1 MPIEDFG
8 VKLPSTLITKPTVQ
22 QPIVQAPSLAMG
34 EGEKEIENEYYAGF
48 ESELKGY
55 GNQSVKAQRN
65 VNTAGA
71 ALEKARQIRRGRQST
86 KYGTP
91 AGGAQGFGIK
101 SKEEIKQEA
110 LYAQAV
116 DAMSVLTWKQYIM
129 VSLPRLIQSSDVTS
143 IEEAVKLTNPK
154 VYGDAEREWLTNT
167 WNKLKYLTT
176 TQITITA
183 STTNEEA
190 RTELLDA
197 LLAEQKL
204 PIQSIN
210 SLTLDELMKSFHP
223 LASDLPP
230 GMTTDE
236 ARDLLS
242 QVEMS
247 PEEQAEIENFR
258 NITQELLNN
267 WKTTSSYFDLL
278 KAGAVE
284 SATLPPLT
292 AAEFAKLA
300 WTQPWNATMEL
311 LEKFNNMVSRPWAAW
326 FITSTPHW
334 DQDSDAAALDRL
346 FQEYREQGE
355 SVWDAY
361 SLAFQNW
368 GTNVWLKMFYETI
381 FDPTNYIGLGIATK
395 ITKPIKYLGPLV
407 GAIETGWNEL
417 WDVPFRGMRTLWNA
431 IPKTPLQHSIA
442 VGKQILMD
450 GRAVLQR
457 IYPNKPSLVRITAPE
472 VISEFEKCIQEAIA
486 NPQELG
492 NLRVRLGRQ
501 LLDHD
506 FIDAEQMTEILSKA
520 KIGNIDDLI
529 TPQAL
534 LDLNKD
540 FDLFQVGS
548 VYKSSKELAE
558 QTLARRGSR
567 TVDEIAGLAK
577 QLDNLKAKI
586 VSEAMDLKGGTAK
599 EILDGILRSAEDL
612 DLRKTSST
620 IYRFANQAGKATSWA
635 GRTIDSITR
644 NNAVS
649 WVERNVAS
657 SLANQY
663 LLFTNYGPFNV
674 LENTWRSMLGE
685 GTMLYPLH
693 ASPVDELLQKGK
705 GLSNLPY
712 EFVTYQ
718 KGLGR
723 MEMAVIDPK
732 TNKTLVF
739 NQGKIPGITKKLPFG
754 FNIHIGNSDYVMN
767 SWQHWNDMFGDIGAQ
782 QRAWYLSKQFDKQ
795 LWKANST
802 EMQSIADVFTETRGL
817 LDDVKGIT
825 KKEKDELERVL
836 FSDAVGSPANI
847 LAHDVPLPELERR
860 RALKQINETLNKMND
875 VYSIHKNTI
884 RNEILDGT
892 IWKDVDGRIEAIKQ
906 SIREFN
912 ILGLQAESKVLS
924 NMVKDVAEFV
934 PETADDLM
942 RTLGFVSD
950 LTDAIGERISEVR
963 STIRNRARVLT
974 EAEASNFNEASSKML
989 GDFLGQADTD
999 MTAMIEAVKANVA
1012 KSKVKMTKTQKQR
1025 LETLTDALKMRSQ
1038 NILATRDADRKLLN
1052 SYFDKKSPTFVPKNK
1067 RSNSFWEKLESER
1080 NEKIWAVYRARENEL
1095 FGQVEEMKLSL
1106 MDAMKVKIDLPT
1118 AIPPVVGKLTP
1129 AHLAYLM
1136 GCTGTDLYKGLTR
1149 AGAMA
1154 TIRPKDKFITWA
1166 YTKANRYASHLGKTA
1181 EEIGFS
1187 KDAISDVWE
1196 QMFKNIGIDPK
1207 MANAEPLAPAMLQ
1220 MEQVRQDL
1228 QRIRGTKGLPED
1240 DYLKFKNY
1248 LNETARKV
1256 GDLDIYNKTVKQ
1268 VEIPK
1273 PSEGI
1278 RVSENIPNWGDTEFH
1293 KSISPTM
1300 RAKIDNAV
1308 YNLPSDISLSRVK
1321 RIMIS
1326 TPKLLNYR
1334 SAKWI
1339 DSEGILQLS
1348 SSFTKEDVIHEL
1360 IHANKPGMIE
1370 KDVEKLTQELSK
1382 VSHISLSAMSDIDI
1396 SFEFSNLQRR
1406 STDLTPSEAL
1416 RKNELQNEIMSR
1428 QSGAKTFEEALAGI
1442 SKNTQNTVRLY
1453 RAEGIGDARPSWIP
1467 DNEAWGRWWTNNLDE
1482 AKAYL
1487 RDFVGEQGRII
1498 YKDIPISEAEKFR
1511 ISNLPK
1517 DSSAVKYSRNPDIE
1531 FFVPKELVSDA
1542 IQLDVKGINIPTT
1555 GGPIGGTSG
1564 ADNWLNA
1571 KEEAMKRSR
1580 QQYELDFPDYE
1591 NHNMVDAAMRIAFPF
1606 WTYESQRY
1614 PWLLRTFLRRPG
1626 TLTGIGRYTE
1636 YTDNGYITIPGTD
1649 IQFNPLRGTVF
1660 MGGFR
1665 RLAMRDYPEY
1675 YDAMPGMQIIDFV
1688 SRIGFYPGAHVML
1701 PIVAIGTAAS
1711 RKPEWG
1717 EVLPAWAKSTLDL
1730 ARAVAPEQ
1738 AGAVIDTIFPD
1749 RFRDYL
1755 TMLTLG
1761 EMGYDADAIWNKKTT
1776 GAKLTP
1782 DETALWLKA
1791 ESKATGLKGI
1801 LFEQS
1806 GIFRLRPEEYTKV
1819 LKDYKLLIEAMTGV
1833 SVEIQEQIESRYPVT
1848 GKRFADYFPLDIL
1861 QQKILNEYE
1870 GYKRWQ
1876 GVTTPLYPSGWQIQD
1891 IKIRQYY
1898 EAVDQLY
1905 VEARTIGKFDALGNQ
1920 TEYSINDLTQ
1930 QMIDGKINPAQWN
1943 SRRGDLLTKAA
1954 AASTEMGRLAYPDV
1968 PKTLAEREAHW
1979 KERGVPVPTY
1989 SPDEELLYLYY
2000 DIQPEMSYNWETDT
2014 MEYNFNLYFAKIN
2027 AMIDTLTGE
2036 YKQKFLDRIQYEW
2049 NGMERL
2055 YWDVNKEYLRP
2066 YNQAKELV
2074 LESYSAEQQALIRR
2088 YEVARG
2094 DERENIKSLPGP
2106 DGNLLISGFT
2116 SKLSKVRKAL
2126 RNIDMEMDA
2135 WLYFFGITDTFV
2147 NSGSETYY
2155 KNLTQQYMVDA
2166 MAK

>member
-1 MPIEDFG
+1 
-8 VKLPSTLITKPTVQ
+8 
-22 QPIVQAPSLAMG
+22 
-34 EGEKEIENEYYAGF
+34 
-48 ESELKGY
+48 
-55 GNQSVKAQRN
+55 
-65 VNTAGA
+65 
-71 ALEKARQIRRGRQST
+71 
-86 KYGTP
+86 
-91 AGGAQGFGIK
+91 
-101 SKEEIKQEA
+101 
-110 LYAQAV
+110 
-116 DAMSVLTWKQYIM
+116 
-129 VSLPRLIQSSDVTS
+129 
-143 IEEAVKLTNPK
+143 
-154 VYGDAEREWLTNT
+154 
-167 WNKLKYLTT
+167 
-176 TQITITA
+176 
-183 STTNEEA
+183 
-190 RTELLDA
+190 
-197 LLAEQKL
+197 
-204 PIQSIN
+204 
-210 SLTLDELMKSFHP
+210 
-223 LASDLPP
+223 
-230 GMTTDE
+230 
-236 ARDLLS
+236 
-242 QVEMS
+242 
-247 PEEQAEIENFR
+247 
-258 NITQELLNN
+258 
-267 WKTTSSYFDLL
+267 
-278 KAGAVE
+278 
-284 SATLPPLT
+284 
-292 AAEFAKLA
+292 
-300 WTQPWNATMEL
+300 
-311 LEKFNNMVSRPWAAW
+311 
-326 FITSTPHW
+326 
-334 DQDSDAAALDRL
+334 
-346 FQEYREQGE
+346 
-355 SVWDAY
+355 
-361 SLAFQNW
+361 
-368 GTNVWLKMFYETI
+368 
-381 FDPTNYIGLGIATK
+381 
-395 ITKPIKYLGPLV
+395 
-407 GAIETGWNEL
+407 
-417 WDVPFRGMRTLWNA
+417 
-431 IPKTPLQHSIA
+431 
-442 VGKQILMD
+442 
-450 GRAVLQR
+450 
-457 IYPNKPSLVRITAPE
+457 
-472 VISEFEKCIQEAIA
+472 
-486 NPQELG
+486 
-492 NLRVRLGRQ
+492 
-501 LLDHD
+501 
-506 FIDAEQMTEILSKA
+506 
-520 KIGNIDDLI
+520 
-529 TPQAL
+529 
-534 LDLNKD
+534 
-540 FDLFQVGS
+540 
-548 VYKSSKELAE
+548 
-558 QTLARRGSR
+558 
-567 TVDEIAGLAK
+567 
-577 QLDNLKAKI
+577 
-586 VSEAMDLKGGTAK
+586 
-599 EILDGILRSAEDL
+599 
-612 DLRKTSST
+612 
-620 IYRFANQAGKATSWA
+620 
-635 GRTIDSITR
+635 
-644 NNAVS
+644 
-649 WVERNVAS
+649 
-657 SLANQY
+657 
-663 LLFTNYGPFNV
+663 
-674 LENTWRSMLGE
+674 
-685 GTMLYPLH
+685 
-693 ASPVDELLQKGK
+693 
-705 GLSNLPY
+705 
-712 EFVTYQ
+712 
-718 KGLGR
+718 
-723 MEMAVIDPK
+723 
-732 TNKTLVF
+732 
-739 NQGKIPGITKKLPFG
+739 
-754 FNIHIGNSDYVMN
+754 
-767 SWQHWNDMFGDIGAQ
+767 
-782 QRAWYLSKQFDKQ
+782 
-795 LWKANST
+795 
-802 EMQSIADVFTETRGL
+802 
-817 LDDVKGIT
+817 
-825 KKEKDELERVL
+825 
-836 FSDAVGSPANI
+836 
-847 LAHDVPLPELERR
+847 
-860 RALKQINETLNKMND
+860 MND

-1187 KDAISDVWE
+1187 KDAIGDVWE

-1256 GDLDIYNKTVKQ
+1256 GDLDIYNKTVTK
-1268 VEIPK
+1268 VEIPATSYELTYPTK
-1273 PSEGI
+1273 DI
-1278 RVSENIPNWGDTEFH
+1278 ADT
-1293 KSISPTM
+1293 
-1300 RAKIDNAV
+1300 KI
-1308 YNLPSDISLSRVK
+1308 
-1321 RIMIS
+1321 
-1326 TPKLLNYR
+1326 
-1334 SAKWI
+1334 
-1339 DSEGILQLS
+1339 
-1348 SSFTKEDVIHEL
+1348 
-1360 IHANKPGMIE
+1360 
-1370 KDVEKLTQELSK
+1370 
-1382 VSHISLSAMSDIDI
+1382 
-1396 SFEFSNLQRR
+1396 
-1406 STDLTPSEAL
+1406 EAL
-1416 RKNELQNEIMSR
+1416 IR
-1428 QSGAKTFEEALAGI
+1428 QGHKVDIIESG
-1442 SKNTQNTVRLY
+1442 
-1453 RAEGIGDARPSWIP
+1453 AEGIKVKVTPKS
-1467 DNEAWGRWWTNNLDE
+1467 ET
-1482 AKAYL
+1482 
-1487 RDFVGEQGRII
+1487 V
-1498 YKDIPISEAEKFR
+1498 IS
-1511 ISNLPK
+1511 
-1517 DSSAVKYSRNPDIE
+1517 
-1531 FFVPKELVSDA
+1531 
-1542 IQLDVKGINIPTT
+1542 IPTAEA
-1555 GGPIGGTSG
+1555 PVGTSG

-1688 SRIGFYPGAHVML
+1688 SRLGFYPGAHVMM
-1701 PIVAIGTAAS
+1701 PIVAFGTVAS

-1761 EMGYDADAIWNKKTT
+1761 EMGYDADAIWNKKAT

-1791 ESKATGLKGI
+1791 ESTATGLKGI
-1801 LFEQS
+1801 IFEQS